1 MQDRFDQTFGARNL
15 DSLIDMLQDN
25 QAVLQLFKNAVNFY
39 IKKLL
44 TLFAQK
50 THKSTVKSNVFGGI
64 LRPRMR

>member
-25 QAVLQLFKNAVNFY
+25 QAVLQRSVNAVNFF
-39 IKKLL
+39 IKKLHIL
-44 TLFAQK
+44 LPQK
-50 THKSTVKSNVFGGI
+50 KYKSTVKRNIFGGF